1 MRKPRGIPGRTPEWL
16 RLRAEAR
23 KAGGAAWDAW
33 LAAHPSGEPNAEE
46 LAAAVAAQFARRA
59 AERAEVLAKRAE
71 ARAAKRRATA
81 EAKAAKARGKG
92 LRARGEGEGAKA
104 GGGGVPASGSPGLPA
119 APESHSALS
128 EQSNSALPSAL
139 TTVTSSTVYPNGYV
153 AKPQTRRVAVPMSES
168 ESAGSVEG
176 GASLEGGWVWG
187 ENGSPPTSLESG
199 SLGVGVS
206 DRFGLEGPLYDVCW
220 PTDREDLLALR
231 QMVMEMTRGGDR
243 SDMAALFAEDPAAW
257 LAMTGW
263 TYRVKETGAD
273 GRERPAVVRDVPF
286 VPWPVQVGS
295 VRRLAA
301 CVKDGRDVVIRKS
314 RDMGASWL
322 VVGLAVW
329 GWLFHG
335 WQVLLVSRV
344 EDGVD
349 RTGDPDSLF
358 WKVDYLVGS
367 QPRWLLPCDV
377 QALKKGGNWR
387 QHMVLR
393 HPVSGATIA
402 GQASSAHIGRGGRRT
417 FVLFD
422 EFAALEDD
430 DAAWRSASDTA
441 SCRIALS
448 TPIGYGTRYD
458 KLVNEA
464 RGTGNP
470 ELVEMLYYHHPEKA
484 KGAEHRVDFD
494 GTITGVVGGTYVW
507 TPWLGDQLRKR
518 DKVDLAQN
526 VFAEA
531 MGAGAAFFPSA
542 AVTAHRREFGR
553 EPRRANWVKGR
564 WVDSPTGR
572 WRLWRSEEEVGS
584 YAIGMDP
591 AYGTGNHASAVCV
604 LDAQTKAMVAMMVD
618 ASITPADLAA
628 EVADVARG
636 AFKEAV
642 VAWEVNGPGQSLQR
656 DFEAQRFHR
665 VWKPRREGK
674 STHGIVDRVGWVSS
688 ESSKR
693 ILLGNLSRAVQQGEV
708 IVPCTGTLDE
718 MLAYVL
724 DGNGRVIPGRL
735 RDESTGA
742 RENHGDRV
750 IALALAWMAL
760 DDAPVPGQ
768 ERPDYA
774 PGSAGEL
781 LKHWEVF
788 G

>member
-1 MRKPRGIPGRTPEWL
+1 MARRGIHGITPEWK
-16 RLRAEAR
+16 RKRAEAR
-23 KAGGAAWDAW
+23 KAGGAVWDAW
-33 LAAHPSGEPNAEE
+33 LAAHPGGEPNAEE
-46 LAAAVAAQFARRA
+46 TAASVAALFAKRA
-59 AERAEVLAKRAE
+59 AKRAEELTRRAE
-71 ARAAKRRATA
+71 ARAAARRTGGGG
-81 EAKAAKARGKG
+81 RGKK
-92 LRARGEGEGAKA
+92 R

-119 APESHSALS
+119 APESHSALP
-128 EQSNSALPSAL
+128 SALPSTL

-153 AKPQTRRVAVPMSES
+153 AKAQTRRVAVPMSES
-168 ESAGSVEG
+168 ESAGLGEG
-176 GASLEGGWVWG
+176 GVERGVGVGG

-199 SLGVGVS
+199 YLGVGVT

-220 PTDREDLLALR
+220 PTHSEDLLALR
-231 QMVMEMTRGGDR
+231 EMVVEMRGGQR

-257 LAMTGW
+257 LALTGW

-377 QALKKGGNWR
+377 SMLKKGGNWR

-393 HPVSGATIA
+393 HPLSGATIA

-553 EPRRANWVKGR
+553 EPRRANWVRGK

-572 WRLWRSEEEVGS
+572 WRLWRQEDEIGS

-688 ESSKR
+688 ESTKR